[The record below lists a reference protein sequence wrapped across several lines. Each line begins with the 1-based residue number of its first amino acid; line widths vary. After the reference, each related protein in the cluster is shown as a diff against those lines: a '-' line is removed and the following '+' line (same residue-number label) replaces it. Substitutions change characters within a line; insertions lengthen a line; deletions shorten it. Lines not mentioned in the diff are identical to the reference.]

1 VISIANHLW
10 HCTAF
15 AVVASLFAML
25 LRSYDAKLRFWVW
38 FAASVKFLVPF
49 SILMTFGARTAFSPS
64 ASRQA
69 QISSPLPVA
78 VRVAQPFG
86 VELPLMPTPKPVRSE
101 REWPAIAM
109 AALWISGCSG
119 LALKRWRDWQVLR
132 RAMHGSRES
141 RIAAEIPVRF
151 SKALLEPAVVGWR
164 RPVLLLPHGIA
175 DQLSEPQLRSVLVH
189 EECHARRKDN
199 ILASIHMLVELL
211 FWFHPLVWWIGAR
224 MIAERERACD
234 EEVLRRG
241 AEPRTYV
248 EGILAVCRMY
258 ARSPLTAAPGV
269 TGWSLKKRIEEIM
282 INRRMQGLG
291 LLRTAG
297 LIVAGLSIVATPVI
311 TGIFNSARLL
321 AQPAATPRFQSV
333 SVRSCQDLPNT
344 RRGSGYSNSG
354 GVLRTGCVQLADE
367 RGLGLIERAWGRR
380 WPALLPV
387 KGQPEWF
394 ASDLYEITGVA
405 SAETSPATMEGPM
418 LRAALEDRFRL
429 QMHEESAEV
438 AVYELHVEPAGP
450 KFSRFME
457 GSCTSQPLSF
467 PVPQL
472 PAGQRYCKALV
483 AVRPPAID
491 AEGATLQ
498 EFSRLLSSVLVRPV
512 VDKTGLSGQFTI
524 HIEFSPDA
532 STPGYLPGGE
542 LARFAT
548 APTPGKPTMT
558 GALEQLGLRIG
569 PGTGA
574 QTRLIIDHVEK
585 PVTE

>member
-1 VISIANHLW
+1 MISIANHLW

-38 FAASVKFLVPF
+38 FAASAKFLVLF
-49 SILMTFGARTAFSPS
+49 SILMMLGARTGFSPS
-64 ASRQA
+64 SPQHG
-69 QISSPLPVA
+69 QISSALPVA
-78 VRVAQPFG
+78 IRVAQPFG
-86 VELPLMPTPKPVRSE
+86 VELPLIPTPKPVRSE
-101 REWPAIAM
+101 AEWFAVAIAAVWM
-109 AALWISGCSG
+109 SGCSG
-119 LALKRWRDWQVLR
+119 LALKRWRDWQLLR
-132 RAMHGSRES
+132 RAMQGSRES
-141 RIAAEIPVRF
+141 GIAAEIPVRF
-151 SKALLEPAVVGWR
+151 SKALLEPAVVGWC
-164 RPVLLLPHGIA
+164 RPVLLLPHGID
-175 DQLSEPQLRSVLVH
+175 DQLSETQLRSVLVH

-211 FWFHPLVWWIGAR
+211 FWFHPLVWWVGAK

-241 AEPRTYV
+241 AEPRAYA
-248 EGILAVCRMY
+248 EGILAVCKMY

-282 INRRMQGLG
+282 INRRIQSLG
-291 LLRTAG
+291 LLRMVGLIAAG
-297 LIVAGLSIVATPVI
+297 LLIVATPFI
-311 TGIFNSARLL
+311 TGIFNSAHLL
-321 AQPAATPRFQSV
+321 AQPATTPRFQSV
-333 SVRSCQDLPNT
+333 TVKSCQDLPNT
-344 RRGSGYSNSG
+344 RRGRGYASSG
-354 GVLRTGCVQLADE
+354 GVLRTGCMQLADE
-367 RGLGLIERAWGRR
+367 QGLGLIEHAYGRR

-387 KGQPEWF
+387 KGRPEWF

-405 SAETSPATMEGPM
+405 SADTPPATMEGPM

-429 QMHEESAEV
+429 RLHEESAEV

-457 GSCTSQPLSF
+457 GFCTSQPTAF

-483 AVRPPAID
+483 AMRPPAID
-491 AEGATLQ
+491 AEGATLE
-498 EFSRLLSSVLVRPV
+498 EFSRLLSRVLVRPV
-512 VDKTGLSGQFTI
+512 VDRTGLSGRFTV
-524 HIEFSPDA
+524 HIEFTPDA

-548 APTPGKPTMT
+548 APTPGTPTMT
-558 GALEQLGLRIG
+558 GALEQLGLRID

-574 QTRLIIDHVEK
+574 QTRLVIDHVEK
-585 PVTE
+585 PVAE

>member
-1 VISIANHLW
+1 
-10 HCTAF
+10 
-15 AVVASLFAML
+15 
-25 LRSYDAKLRFWVW
+25 
-38 FAASVKFLVPF
+38 
-49 SILMTFGARTAFSPS
+49 
-64 ASRQA
+64 
-69 QISSPLPVA
+69 
-78 VRVAQPFG
+78 
-86 VELPLMPTPKPVRSE
+86 
-101 REWPAIAM
+101 
-109 AALWISGCSG
+109 
-119 LALKRWRDWQVLR
+119 
-132 RAMHGSRES
+132 
-141 RIAAEIPVRF
+141 
-151 SKALLEPAVVGWR
+151 
-164 RPVLLLPHGIA
+164 
-175 DQLSEPQLRSVLVH
+175 
-189 EECHARRKDN
+189 
-199 ILASIHMLVELL
+199 
-211 FWFHPLVWWIGAR
+211 
-224 MIAERERACD
+224 
-234 EEVLRRG
+234 
-241 AEPRTYV
+241 
-248 EGILAVCRMY
+248 
-258 ARSPLTAAPGV
+258 
-269 TGWSLKKRIEEIM
+269 M
-282 INRRMQGLG
+282 INRRIQGLG

-367 RGLGLIERAWGRR
+367 RGLGLIERASGRR

-405 SAETSPATMEGPM
+405 SADTSPATMEGPM

-491 AEGATLQ
+491 ADRATLQ
-498 EFSRLLSSVLVRPV
+498 EFRGCFRACW
-512 VDKTGLSGQFTI
+512 SGQSWTRPDFQANSRSTSS
-524 HIEFSPDA
+524 SPLMRPRRDIFREVNWRD
-532 STPGYLPGGE
+532 SQL
-542 LARFAT
+542 LRR
-548 APTPGKPTMT
+548 
-558 GALEQLGLRIG
+558 LERQ
-569 PGTGA
+569 P
-574 QTRLIIDHVEK
+574 
-585 PVTE
+585 

>member
-1 VISIANHLW
+1 
-10 HCTAF
+10 
-15 AVVASLFAML
+15 ML

-49 SILMTFGARTAFSPS
+49 SLLMTMGARTAYTPS
-64 ASRQA
+64 QP
-69 QISSPLPVA
+69 QENVSSQLPVT
-78 VRVAQPFG
+78 VRLAQPFG
-86 VELPLMPTPKPVRSE
+86 LDFPIMTPEPAPSKLG
-101 REWPAIAM
+101 WLAIA
-109 AALWISGCSG
+109 AVWISGCAG
-119 LALKRWRDWQVLR
+119 LALKRWRDWQGLR
-132 RAMHGSRES
+132 RAMRSSIES
-141 RIAAEIPVRF
+141 QIHAEIPVRL
-151 SKALLEPAVVGWR
+151 SPALFEPAVIGWST
-164 RPVLLLPHGIA
+164 PVLLLPCGMA
-175 DQLSEPQLRSVLVH
+175 GWLSDAQLRAVLIH

-211 FWFHPLVWWIGAR
+211 FWFHPLVWWIGAQL
-224 MIAERERACD
+224 IAERERACD

-241 AEPRTYV
+241 AEPRTYA

-258 ARSPLTAAPGV
+258 TSSPLIAAPGV
-269 TGWSLKKRIEEIM
+269 TGRSLKKRIEEIM
-282 INRRMQGLG
+282 INRRIQGLG

-367 RGLGLIERAWGRR
+367 RGLGLIERAWGLR

-387 KGQPEWF
+387 KGQPGWF
-394 ASDLYEITGVA
+394 ASDLYEITGIA
-405 SAETSPATMEGPM
+405 PADTPPATMEGSM
-418 LRAALEDRFRL
+418 LRAALEDRFGL
-429 QMHEESAEV
+429 KLHEESTEV
-438 AVYELHVEPAGP
+438 PVFELYVEPAGP
-450 KFSRFME
+450 KFSRFIE
-457 GSCTSQPLSF
+457 GSCTAQPAAF

-472 PAGQRYCKALV
+472 PSGQRYCKALV

-512 VDKTGLSGQFTI
+512 VDKTGLSGHFTI
-524 HIEFSPDA
+524 HIEFTPDA

-548 APTPGKPTMT
+548 APMPGTPTLT
-558 GALEQLGLRIG
+558 GALEQLGLRID

-574 QTRLIIDHVEK
+574 QTLLIIDHVEK
-585 PVTE
+585 PVAE